1 MLNFTLMALLEA
13 NGAKAK
19 TKPEEE
25 DPAATDEDPADT
37 GTDTEE
43 NPTDNPEDND
53 DNNTDTPEEETQ
65 NDEDENPDEKQE
77 DQDETNPEEEPGEGE
92 DDFSLDPEEGTDDTG
107 ENPDGLPDPDDD
119 GSGDDTGTEDG
130 EVNVHTNILQL
141 SKLDRLMA
149 KRQCFSD
156 YQNLRT
162 SITSFKNMV
171 DENEATIEPAIRD
184 YVIDKLDF
192 LYTTVTDYL
201 TYKFSYIN
209 YEENLQNY
217 LIFMKNLNDLIRY
230 VQTKGAEG
238 GPTSSGKKTV
248 DSPDTKKKSKTK
260 PKASKKK
267 KEEPEE
273 AEEVPEDSDEKSEKP
288 EEEEESEETV

>member
-13 NGAKAK
+13 NDAKTK
-19 TKPEEE
+19 TKPEDK
-25 DPAATDEDPADT
+25 DP
-37 GTDTEE
+37 TDTTEDLAPEDDTDTKPEE
-43 NPTDNPEDND
+43 NPTEDNPDNEDND
-53 DNNTDTPEEETQ
+53 NTDNQDEENQDEDKDPNKEEENQ
-65 NDEDENPDEKQE
+65 DENNPDDENKE
-77 DQDETNPEEEPGEGE
+77 D
-92 DDFSLDPEEGTDDTG
+92 DDFSLDPEEGADDSG

-119 GSGDDTGTEDG
+119 GSGDDSGTEDG

-162 SITSFKNMV
+162 SITSFKNMI
-171 DENEATIEPAIRD
+171 DANEATIEPAIRD
-184 YVIDKLDF
+184 YVIEKLDF

-217 LIFMKNLNDLIRY
+217 LIFMKTLNDLIRY
-230 VQTKGAEG
+230 VQTNGAEG
-238 GPTSSGKKTV
+238 KPKSSGKKTL
-248 DSPDTKKKSKTK
+248 DSSETRKKAKEK
-260 PKASKKK
+260 PKTPKKK
-267 KEEPEE
+267 KDKDKPEDDSEEPEE
-273 AEEVPEDSDEKSEKP
+273 EPEDTESDE
-288 EEEEESEETV
+288 TI